1 MAITT
6 TDFLNRVKAK
16 VFLPEQQA
24 AVSDAQI
31 IQWAQ
36 EELCFNIAPF
46 LNSLQASWNT
56 FRVRTPLQD
65 PATGADLYP
74 VNMFPIPTRAMGKNI
89 IEIKWVDT
97 ATGYA
102 VNLPQIDIGSY
113 EYFQQTSMRQPY
125 GFMIISE
132 GIQLVTQIDM
142 PVKGTIEIFYMG
154 TLPLLTVPSSGR
166 LFTAITDCIHDTDT
180 HETTIMTDSIASDAD
195 LLALSPI
202 SPVGTY
208 KYYDICAADS
218 GTVIASDVPL
228 TRLSATQWVTMPDTF
243 DPSTIANMRQ
253 FQRGNFP
260 VSAPYT
266 TELEIRPAAIT
277 SKTPI
282 QSIVDPWLVTLVSAR
297 VMESIGDETSL
308 GVLLA
313 VADREKR
320 SLTSV
325 LGSRI
330 QNEAKKI
337 VNRRGLFSFIGLP
350 YWTRRGV

>member
-6 TDFLNRVKAK
+6 TDFLSRVKAK

-36 EELCFNIAPF
+36 EELVFNVAPF

-56 FRVRTPLQD
+56 CRVRIPLQD
-65 PATGADLYP
+65 ATTGADFYP
-74 VNMFPIPTRAMGKNI
+74 ANILPIPDRAMGRNI
-89 IEIKWVDT
+89 IEIKWVET
-97 ATGYA
+97 ATGFA
-102 VNLPQIDIGSY
+102 INLPQIDIGSY
-113 EYFQQTSMRQPY
+113 EYFQQNNNRQPF
-125 GFMIISE
+125 GFMLVSE
-132 GIQLVTQIDM
+132 GIQLVTQIDK
-142 PVKGTIEIFYMG
+142 PVRGSIELFYMLDFPQLSIPVIG
-154 TLPLLTVPSSGR
+154 N
-166 LFTAITDCIHDTDT
+166 LFTAIKDCNHDTDT
-180 HETTIMTDSIASDAD
+180 HETIFTTDALTVPSD
-195 LLALSPI
+195 LATFAVTVPAN
-202 SPVGTY
+202 VY
-208 KYYDICAADS
+208 KYYDICMATT
-218 GTVIASDVPL
+218 GTVIANDVPL
-228 TRLSATQWVTMPDTF
+228 KRLDTTHWASAPDTF

-253 FQRGNFP
+253 FQPGNYP
-260 VSAPYT
+260 VDNPYT
-266 TELEIRPAAIT
+266 ATLELRPAGVT
-277 SKTPI
+277 SKTPL
-282 QSIVDPWLVTLVSAR
+282 QAIVDSWLITLVSSR

-313 VADREKR
+313 VSDREKK

-350 YWTRRGV
+350 YWTKRGV